1 MNNNKVTLNENSLYE
16 AAWKCAS
23 NALNTWIKNYKKKY
37 RNNDAEIKTFNHF
50 DVLFPNERRIH
61 AFMQSGLTSFGKT
74 FWEPLAYKLASK
86 NGFEVLEPNEFNKNV
101 PLIPSELKSYQQEVR
116 GEIELGSIK
125 IKEAV
130 NLIQDF
136 IRIKNIQSHERT
148 KCESGKGI
156 DFWFKKNNIDLIG
169 DIKSPQENIGNG
181 KKLIEHILIWSTY
194 RLLDDPSIEVDAV
207 IAFPYNPYKDFE
219 QYMKQQGSK
228 FPLLKHGEDILIA
241 DHLWDRLSGVENST
255 EIIFDALRSVSKSDE
270 VQSMKDFF
278 YSK

>member
-1 MNNNKVTLNENSLYE
+1 MNNTQTGLTKSSLFQIAEDCANS
-16 AAWKCAS
+16 
-23 NALNTWIKNYKKKY
+23 ALSRWIKNYKKKY
-37 RNNDAEIKTFNHF
+37 SKAKTFNHF

-61 AFMQSGLTSFGKT
+61 AFMQSGLTSFGRT

-86 NGFEVLEPNEFNKNV
+86 NGFEVIEQDKFNKNV

-116 GEIELGSIK
+116 VEIESGSIK

-136 IRIKNIQSHERT
+136 IYTRNIQSPERT

-156 DFWFKKNNIDLIG
+156 DFWFKKNNIELIG

-194 RLLDDPSIEVDAV
+194 RLLDDPSIKVDAV
-207 IAFPYNPYKDFE
+207 IAFPYNPYEDFD
-219 QYMKQQGSK
+219 QYMKEQGSK
-228 FPLLKHGEDILIA
+228 FQLLNHGEDILIA
-241 DHLWDRLSGVENST
+241 DHLWNRLSGVENST
-255 EIIFDALRSVSKSDE
+255 EIIFDALRSVSKSEE
-270 VQSMKDFF
+270 VESIKDFF

>member
-16 AAWKCAS
+16 AARKCAS

-37 RNNDAEIKTFNHF
+37 RNKDAETKTFNHF

-136 IRIKNIQSHERT
+136 IRSKNIQSHERT

>member
-1 MNNNKVTLNENSLYE
+1 MNNNKATLNESSLYE
-16 AAWKCAS
+16 AARKCAS

-37 RNNDAEIKTFNHF
+37 RNNDDKTKTFNHF

-125 IKEAV
+125 IKEAI

-136 IRIKNIQSHERT
+136 IRSKNIQSHERT

-241 DHLWDRLSGVENST
+241 DHLWDRLSGVVNST